1 MYVNV
6 NVVEILAAVAFDW
19 VNIVKSIEVVNTDD
33 KRIIIKG
40 KDIQWS
46 HIPIYPSC
54 QTIDLNDYMDFSKN
68 VASYIDI
75 YLNNITNLAAVV
87 KLEDRRMSLSNRPVL
102 SNEGFALQIED
113 LTSGK
118 HYDYSLTI
126 FEKINLEAGQGNEKG
141 CLNYPTEKFLNYS
154 ECDMD
159 FVYNEMKDKYKIMPF
174 WAAKTLNEI
183 TNLT

>member
-1 MYVNV
+1 M
-6 NVVEILAAVAFDW
+6 AFDW
-19 VNIVKSIEVVNTDD
+19 ASIVRSILVVNADSKTL
-33 KRIIIKG
+33 IIKG

-46 HIPIYPSC
+46 HIPQYPAC
-54 QTIDLNDYMDFSKN
+54 QIIDLNDYMDFLKH
-68 VASYIDI
+68 VPLYIKI
-75 YLNNITNLAAVV
+75 FFNKIPNLLAII
-87 KLEDRRMSLSNRPVL
+87 KLEDRRKSLSNRPVL

-126 FEKINLEAGQGNEKG
+126 FEKINPEAGQDNEKG
-141 CLNYPTEKFLNYS
+141 CRNYPTEKFLNYS

-174 WAAKTLNEI
+174 WAAKTLNDV